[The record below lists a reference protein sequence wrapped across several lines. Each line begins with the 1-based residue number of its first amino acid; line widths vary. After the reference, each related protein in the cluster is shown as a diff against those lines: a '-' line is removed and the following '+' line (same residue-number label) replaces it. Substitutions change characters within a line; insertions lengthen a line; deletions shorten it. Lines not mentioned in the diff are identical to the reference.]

1 MPSISGLPTNS
12 PLTAVEDKMLV
23 IQLKNRKITET
34 EKKLTDHDYNKCVT
48 TPEFNNLAARVSTT
62 RLKQA
67 NF

>member
-1 MPSISGLPTNS
+1 M
-12 PLTAVEDKMLV
+12 
-23 IQLKNRKITET
+23 KNRKITET
-34 EKKLTDHDYNKCVT
+34 EKKLTDHDYDKCVT